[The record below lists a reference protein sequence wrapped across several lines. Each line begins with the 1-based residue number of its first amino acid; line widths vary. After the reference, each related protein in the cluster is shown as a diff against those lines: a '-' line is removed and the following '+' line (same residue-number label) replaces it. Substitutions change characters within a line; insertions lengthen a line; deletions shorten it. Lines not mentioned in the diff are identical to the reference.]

1 MMSSFRLQIFAA
13 RFKPS
18 MLAARCSVN
27 RLMEGGFWQ
36 KILGNRGCRR
46 CRSGVPTAE
55 GFGDEDL
62 AATKSLGNEGMA
74 AAGQQ

>member
-1 MMSSFRLQIFAA
+1 MSQ
-13 RFKPS
+13 
-18 MLAARCSVN
+18 
-27 RLMEGGFWQ
+27 
-36 KILGNRGCRR
+36 RR
-46 CRSGVPTAE
+46 PTAE